1 MDEVKLALEMS
12 KLVHD
17 ECKDVP
23 HDIGLR
29 LLEIV
34 KMNVNEQL
42 HQPAIVG
49 QSEQL
54 VCEYCNEDAKPTCCD
69 SCLEGMVNAVQK
81 AN

>member
-1 MDEVKLALEMS
+1 MDEVKLALEMN

-34 KMNVNEQL
+34 KRNMDEQFR
-42 HQPAIVG
+42 QCNI
-49 QSEQL
+49 SNS
-54 VCEYCNEDAKPTCCD
+54 VCMCEKPKHNYPEMVWCD
-69 SCLEGMVNAVQK
+69 NCGLKIPGLSKQT
-81 AN
+81 